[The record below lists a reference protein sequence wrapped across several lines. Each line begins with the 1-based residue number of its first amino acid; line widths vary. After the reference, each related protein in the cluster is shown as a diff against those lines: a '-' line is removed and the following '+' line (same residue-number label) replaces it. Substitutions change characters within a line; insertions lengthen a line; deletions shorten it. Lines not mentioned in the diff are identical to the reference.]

1 MALYCIGD
9 LQGCNAP
16 FQRLLQSIDFSPSR
30 DTIYL
35 LGDLVNRGPDSL
47 GVLRSLHS
55 LGDAAQCL
63 LGNHDLHLLAM
74 AHGVRKPGHQDT
86 AQDVLQAH
94 DSAAL
99 LDWLRHRQMAIDAHG
114 WLMVHAGVL
123 PQWTRQ
129 QTMALAGE
137 LEQVLRGPNLTELKD
152 FLQAMYGNTPAQW
165 NDSLRGADRLRV
177 VVNALTRLRFC
188 TPDGVMEFTSTKGAD
203 SAPAGYM
210 PWFEVPGRK
219 TADTAMT
226 FGHWSTL
233 ATGAQGTQRVVV
245 MRRNTLPLDTGC
257 VWGGCLSAARLG
269 PTPGRFEL
277 IQVPGLL
284 GSDANFMEFF
294 GSEPKFAEPT
304 ARP

>member
-1 MALYCIGD
+1 MSLYCIGD

-16 FQRLLQSIDFSPSR
+16 FQRLLQTIDFSPSR

-47 GVLRSLHS
+47 GVLRSLVS

-63 LGNHDLHLLAM
+63 LGNHDLHLLAIT
-74 AHGVRKPGHQDT
+74 HGVRKPGRKDT
-86 AQDVLQAH
+86 AQNILQDR
-94 DSAAL
+94 DSARL
-99 LDWLRHRQMAIDAHG
+99 IDWLRHRQMAIDAHG

-137 LEQVLRGPNLTELKD
+137 LEQVLRTPNLNALKD
-152 FLQAMYGNTPAQW
+152 FLQTMYGNTPAQW
-165 NDSLRGADRLRV
+165 SDSLLGTDRLRV
-177 VVNALTRLRFC
+177 VINALTRLRFC
-188 TPDGVMEFTSTKGAD
+188 TQDGVMEFTSTKGAD

-219 TADTAMT
+219 TAGTPIA

-233 ATGAQGTQRVVV
+233 ATGAQGKPSAKRVVV
-245 MRRNTLPLDTGC
+245 MRHNTLPLDTGC

-269 PTPGRFEL
+269 ATPGTFEL
-277 IQVPGLL
+277 IQVQCEQAQLI
-284 GSDANFMEFF
+284 E
-294 GSEPKFAEPT
+294 
-304 ARP
+304 